1 MLRVLSVTAVRTGAV
16 HLGSQFEGAVCH
28 GSKVMVAE
36 FEGPCPMASAVR
48 KQRLGE
54 TGTPL
59 LLLFFQAKT
68 PKLFIVSTEY
78 SGWAF

>member
-1 MLRVLSVTAVRTGAV
+1 M

-68 PKLFIVSTEY
+68 PRLFIVSTEY